1 MEIVEI
7 QPYAPSP
14 RFTPREIVRL
24 TASASG
30 IDLCFGQLR
39 DVAFGQ
45 IESLTVFASGRPR
58 PTTRLL
64 LCVAGQDRPLV
75 LEAGGIDFAA
85 FGIPASSSTDESL
98 RQLLSVFERHSPS
111 LVTSSSTGRFHQ
123 GSRPEEAHESEIPSL
138 GTSLR
143 VAGNPRLAVG
153 LQPMVS
159 RGTPATQAAAGTT
172 PASPERAERPTT
184 QGAGTESVRVR
195 RIMRLLGFSSP
206 TPPPPLL
213 PPFGSDLRYG
223 PHRRAELAKCFT
235 GVPEPVRMT
244 FAERLTAT
252 AVALCLLLVPLLYLA
267 MLGGAIYA
275 IYHLALTRG
284 RELVEVMV
292 SGAWNPS
299 AFSFILTILLC
310 IYFISVLLSL
320 LFPGRPQTRYSM
332 FLKRGQDLVVF
343 GYVEQLAKTLK
354 APAPERIEVAIEA
367 DVAVAMRPRDEGE
380 ALTLTLGLPLVSG
393 LGLAQLTGL
402 LGREMAILAE
412 RSDSSLLR
420 FSEGLRQRLERMLAD
435 CLERQERTARG
446 LESRADQGQ
455 SGLGN
460 VLRGLFSFIFFSLAR
475 WLATFFATLGEWI
488 GGWSKR
494 WLERAALQTEVRLV
508 GSDVATSAAA
518 QLRLLRAAHREV
530 VAGIAS
536 PSSGMPRLDHLPS
549 QIVFESMLQEASRN
563 PPTVA
568 GDGEPVFRSNLPAS
582 VLFRDFAALSRQV
595 TLEYYRSQGIRK
607 VELEPIE
614 AYLESQWDSHE
625 LRRSLDRY
633 FAGTITTRRPLPVAP
648 RLESQERGADEMVDT
663 LMGLRGEFEAGL
675 DAYREALADYDV
687 AIDCRLGAREAF
699 KLTEADLEH
708 QGMSVDEWKV
718 LEEDAIDHLEE
729 LGPRLQ
735 EHEKRSGQR
744 LMAALLLLTDPG
756 FGDTL
761 PGAEGWRREV
771 PQLLSIITTINRS
784 FQALLELRDRHAVL
798 ETLEGLRERSEE
810 DHRLALDIFEREL
823 DTLYSPVGK
832 LYRGL
837 GELAN
842 LFHFGGRDFGLV
854 IRGIPVDYYALSGEV
869 LGRIY
874 EIYFRALSR
883 LAYIAERIELASGLA
898 PLPDHGA
905 FPESRPWRA

>member
-1 MEIVEI
+1 MEIVEV

-30 IDLCFGQLR
+30 VDLCFGQLR
-39 DVAFGQ
+39 DVAFDQ
-45 IESLTVFASGRPR
+45 IESLAVFASGRPR

-64 LCVAGQDRPLV
+64 LCILGQDRPFLLDADGV
-75 LEAGGIDFAA
+75 DYSA
-85 FGIPASSSTDESL
+85 FDLPVSSSNDESL
-98 RQLLSVFERHSPS
+98 RQLLTIFEGHNPR
-111 LVTSSSTGRFHQ
+111 LVTSSSTARFHQ

-153 LQPMVS
+153 LQPLVGGGAS
-159 RGTPATQAAAGTT
+159 TEGPSAPRQERG
-172 PASPERAERPTT
+172 PERRTT
-184 QGAGTESVRVR
+184 RTGGTEPQRIR
-195 RIMRLLGFSSP
+195 RIARLLGFSSP
-206 TPPPPLL
+206 SPPPPLL

-223 PHRRAELAKCFT
+223 SHRRAELGKCFT
-235 GVPEPVRMT
+235 GTPEPVRMR
-244 FAERLTAT
+244 FGERLTAA
-252 AVALCLLLVPLLYLA
+252 AVALGLLLVPLLYLA
-267 MLGGAIYA
+267 LLGGASYA
-275 IYHLALTRG
+275 IYHLAGTRG
-284 RELVEVMV
+284 KELMEIMV

-310 IYFISVLLSL
+310 LYFIVVLLSL
-320 LFPGRPQTRYSM
+320 LFPGRPPTRYSL
-332 FLKRGQDLVVF
+332 FLKRNQEMVVF
-343 GYVEQLAKTLK
+343 GHIEQLAKALK
-354 APAPERIEVAIEA
+354 APPPERIEVAIEA
-367 DVAVAMRPRDEGE
+367 DVAVAMRPRDDGQ

-393 LGLAQLTGL
+393 LGLDQLTGL
-402 LGREMAILAE
+402 LGREMALLAE
-412 RSDSSLLR
+412 RSDSYLLR

-446 LESRADQGQ
+446 LENRADRGET
-455 SGLGN
+455 GLVS

-475 WLATFFATLGEWI
+475 WLAMVFATLGEWI
-488 GGWSKR
+488 GGWSRR
-494 WLERAALQTEVRLV
+494 WLERAALQVEVRLV
-508 GSDVATSAAA
+508 GAEVATSAAA
-518 QLRLLRAAHREV
+518 HLKSLRAAHREV
-530 VAGIAS
+530 VAGVAS
-536 PSSGMPRLDHLPS
+536 PSSGMPRLDHLPA
-549 QIVFESMLQEASRN
+549 QIVFESLLQETSHN
-563 PPTVA
+563 PPAVA
-568 GDGEPVFRSNLPAS
+568 GAAEPVFRSELPAS
-582 VLFRDFAALSRQV
+582 VLFRDFAGLSHRV

-614 AYLESQWDSHE
+614 AYLEAQWDGRE

-648 RLESQERGADEMVDT
+648 RLGAQDRSAEEMVDT

-675 DAYREALADYDV
+675 MAYRQALSDYDV

-699 KLTEADLEH
+699 KLTEADLEY
-708 QGMSVDEWKV
+708 QGMSVSEWQV
-718 LEEDAIDHLEE
+718 LEEEAIRHLED
-729 LGPRLQ
+729 LGPDLQ

-744 LMAALLLLTDPG
+744 LMSALLLLTDPD

-771 PQLLSIITTINRS
+771 PQLLSIVAAINRS

-798 ETLEGLRERSEE
+798 ETLKDLQDMSEE
-810 DHRLALDIFEREL
+810 DRRLALGIFEREI
-823 DTLYSPVGK
+823 DTLYSPVAK

-837 GELAN
+837 GDLAN
-842 LFHFGGRDFGLV
+842 VFHFGGRDFGLA
-854 IRGIPVDYYALSGEV
+854 IRGIPIDYYSLSNEV

-874 EIYFRALSR
+874 ELYFRALSR